1 MVDVLFFPIG
11 IVAEQARPAGHID
24 SVIDDKQ
31 LFRTFELACE
41 FFLVVLEVEAA
52 EAVLCEDENVL
63 VSESAQCDYLF
74 SDRQVVRLIVA
85 AN

>member
-24 SVIDDKQ
+24 FVIDDKQ
-31 LFRTFELACE
+31 LLRTFELACE
-41 FFLVVLEVEAA
+41 FFLVVLEVEAT
-52 EAVLCEDENVL
+52 ETVLGEDENVL
-63 VSESAQCDYLF
+63 VSQGVQCDYLF
-74 SDRQVVRLIVA
+74 PDGQVVCLIVA